1 MKQHQNLN
9 IWIEAEAWDE
19 DNWDM
24 EDSNLDVI
32 VTFSNRSK
40 WIATFF
46 TYKNIQSLQAKNKQT
61 GECMNGT
68 YFFASDMILI
78 DNTSRERVYEVI
90 AHLMAQEEFE
100 TAFTKYPDVDKSED
114 YLYPTNFFKN
124 SY

>member
-1 MKQHQNLN
+1 MKQYQNLN

-46 TYKNIQSLQAKNKQT
+46 TYKNI
-61 GECMNGT
+61 
-68 YFFASDMILI
+68 
-78 DNTSRERVYEVI
+78 
-90 AHLMAQEEFE
+90 
-100 TAFTKYPDVDKSED
+100 
-114 YLYPTNFFKN
+114 
-124 SY
+124 